1 MNYIQFLNMVP
12 EAILVAILVIT
23 FIADFIAHG
32 KEDKSWM
39 NPLVCL
45 MLLGAAIATVFV
57 GEQSQQ
63 LFGGAYIA
71 TPANTM
77 MKAIL
82 CAGTFIVVLQSRKW
96 LSSDD
101 AKLVEGEFYML
112 TISTLLGMYIM
123 MSAGSFLM
131 FFLGLET
138 ASVPLACMVALDKY
152 KKESAE
158 AAAKFILTA
167 TFSSGVMLYGLSFL
181 YGATGFLNFED
192 FAQVLR
198 HTAITPMHIMGLVFF
213 VAGLGF
219 KISLVPFHF
228 WTADTY
234 QGAPTTVTGY
244 LSVISKG
251 AAAFTLAVMLHNIFA
266 PMKEQ
271 WEMMMYILIV
281 LSITI
286 ANVMA
291 IRQTELKRF
300 MAFSSISQ
308 AGYIM
313 LAVIGANY
321 AASVSA
327 LMYYVLVYI
336 VANMSVFA
344 IISVVEQNNG
354 GRTDMAAYDGFY
366 GTNPKL
372 SFLMTLALFSLG
384 GIPPFAGMFSK
395 FFVFLACVNGQDDN
409 WTAYLVM
416 FIALVNTV
424 VSLYYYLLIV
434 KAMYINKSENPL
446 PAFKSDCN
454 TRLTLAICTAG
465 ILLFGVASCIYEAI
479 HAAAMA
485 S

>member
-1 MNYIQFLNMVP
+1 MNYIQFIQMIP
-12 EAILVAILVIT
+12 EAILVAVLVIT
-23 FIADFIAHG
+23 FIADFASHG
-32 KEDKSWM
+32 KKCRDWF
-39 NPLVCL
+39 NPLVSV
-45 MLLGAAIATVFV
+45 MLIASAAATLFSCQ
-57 GEQSQQ
+57 ETYE

-82 CAGTFIVVLQSRKW
+82 CAGTFIVVLQSKRW
-96 LSSDD
+96 LSNNDTRRI
-101 AKLVEGEFYML
+101 EGEFYML
-112 TISTLLGMYIM
+112 TISTLLGMYVM

-138 ASVPLACMVALDKY
+138 ASVPLACMVALDKMR
-152 KKESAE
+152 KDSAE

-167 TFSSGVMLYGLSFL
+167 TFSSGVMLYGMSLL
-181 YGATGFLNFED
+181 YGAVGTLYFTEFSLLLS
-192 FAQVLR
+192 V
-198 HTAITPMHIMGLVFF
+198 TPMTICGLVFF

-251 AAAFTLAVMLHNIFA
+251 AAAFTLAVILTKVFQ
-266 PMKEQ
+266 PMTEY
-271 WEMMMYILIV
+271 WEVMMYILIV
-281 LSITI
+281 LSITV
-286 ANVMA
+286 ANLMA
-291 IRQTELKRF
+291 IRQSELKRF

-313 LAVIGANY
+313 LAVIGADY
-321 AASVSA
+321 AATISS

-354 GRTDMAAYDGFY
+354 GRTDMDAYNGFY
-366 GTNPKL
+366 QTNPKF

-395 FFVFLACVNGQDDN
+395 FFVFLASVNGQDGN
-409 WTAYLVM
+409 WWPYFIM

-434 KAMYINKSENPL
+434 KAMYINKTDNPL
-446 PAFKSDCN
+446 PTFKSDCN

-465 ILLFGVASCIYEAI
+465 ILLFGIASCIYEAI
-479 HAAAMA
+479 HAAAA
-485 S
+485 A

>member
-1 MNYIQFLNMVP
+1 MNYIQFIQMIP
-12 EAILVAILVIT
+12 EAILVAVLVIT
-23 FIADFIAHG
+23 FIADFASHG
-32 KEDKSWM
+32 KKCRDWF
-39 NPLVCL
+39 NPLVSV
-45 MLLGAAIATVFV
+45 MLIASAAATLFSCQ
-57 GEQSQQ
+57 ETYE

-82 CAGTFIVVLQSRKW
+82 CAGTFIVVLQSKRW
-96 LSSDD
+96 LSNNDTRRI
-101 AKLVEGEFYML
+101 EGEFYML
-112 TISTLLGMYIM
+112 TLSTLLGMYVM

-138 ASVPLACMVALDKY
+138 ASVPLACMVALDKMR
-152 KKESAE
+152 KDSAE

-167 TFSSGVMLYGLSFL
+167 TFSSGVMLYGMSLL
-181 YGATGFLNFED
+181 YGAVGTLYFTEFSLLLS
-192 FAQVLR
+192 V
-198 HTAITPMHIMGLVFF
+198 TPMTICGMVFF

-251 AAAFTLAVMLHNIFA
+251 AAAFTLAVILTKVFQ
-266 PMKEQ
+266 PMTEY
-271 WEMMMYILIV
+271 WEVMMYILIV
-281 LSITI
+281 LSITV
-286 ANVMA
+286 ANLMA
-291 IRQTELKRF
+291 IRQSELKRF

-313 LAVIGANY
+313 LAVIGADY
-321 AASVSA
+321 AATISS

-354 GRTDMAAYDGFY
+354 GRTDMEAYNGFY
-366 GTNPKL
+366 QTNPKL

-395 FFVFLACVNGQDDN
+395 FFVFLASVNGQDGN
-409 WTAYLVM
+409 WWPYFIM

-434 KAMYINKSENPL
+434 KAMYINKTDNPL
-446 PAFKSDCN
+446 PTFKSDCN

-465 ILLFGVASCIYEAI
+465 ILLFGIASCIYEAI
-479 HAAAMA
+479 HAAAA
-485 S
+485 A

>member
-1 MNYIQFLNMVP
+1 MNYIQFIQMIP
-12 EAILVAILVIT
+12 EAILVAVLVIT
-23 FIADFIAHG
+23 FIADFASHG
-32 KEDKSWM
+32 KKCRDWF
-39 NPLVCL
+39 NPLVSV
-45 MLLGAAIATVFV
+45 MLLASAAATLFSCQ
-57 GEQSQQ
+57 ETYE

-82 CAGTFIVVLQSRKW
+82 CAGTFIVVLQSKRW
-96 LSSDD
+96 LSNNDTRRI
-101 AKLVEGEFYML
+101 EGEFYML
-112 TISTLLGMYIM
+112 TLSTLLGMYVM

-138 ASVPLACMVALDKY
+138 ASVPLACMVALDKMR
-152 KKESAE
+152 KDSAE

-167 TFSSGVMLYGLSFL
+167 TFSSGVMLYGMSLL
-181 YGATGFLNFED
+181 YGAVGTLYFTEFSLLLS
-192 FAQVLR
+192 V
-198 HTAITPMHIMGLVFF
+198 TPMTICGMVFF

-251 AAAFTLAVMLHNIFA
+251 AAAFTLAVILSKVFQ
-266 PMKEQ
+266 PMTEY
-271 WEMMMYILIV
+271 WEVMMYILIV
-281 LSITI
+281 LSITV
-286 ANVMA
+286 ANLMA
-291 IRQTELKRF
+291 IRQSELKRF

-313 LAVIGANY
+313 LAVIGADY
-321 AASVSA
+321 AATISS

-354 GRTDMAAYDGFY
+354 GRTDMDAYNGFY
-366 GTNPKL
+366 QTNPKL

-395 FFVFLACVNGQDDN
+395 FFVFLASVNGQDGN
-409 WTAYLVM
+409 WWPYFIM

-434 KAMYINKSENPL
+434 KAMYINKTDNPL
-446 PAFKSDCN
+446 PTFKSDCN

-465 ILLFGVASCIYEAI
+465 ILLFGIASCIYEAI
-479 HAAAMA
+479 HAAAA
-485 S
+485 A

>member
-1 MNYIQFLNMVP
+1 MNYIQFLNMAP
-12 EAILVAILVIT
+12 EAILVAVLVIT

-32 KEDKSWM
+32 KENKSWM
-39 NPLVCL
+39 NPLVCV
-45 MLLGAAIATVFV
+45 MLLGAAVATVFV
-57 GEQSQQ
+57 GDQSQS
-63 LFGGAYIA
+63 LFGGAYVA
-71 TPANTM
+71 TPANTL

-152 KKESAE
+152 KKQSAE

-167 TFSSGVMLYGLSFL
+167 TFSSGVMLYGISFL
-181 YGATGFLNFED
+181 YGATGALYFDD
-192 FAQVLR
+192 FTQRL
-198 HTAITPMHIMGLVFF
+198 TATPMTICGLVFF
-213 VAGLGF
+213 VSGLGF

-251 AAAFTLAVMLHNIFA
+251 AAAFTLAVMLHKVFA
-266 PMKEQ
+266 PLTQQ

-291 IRQTELKRF
+291 IRQSELKRF

-354 GRTDMAAYDGFY
+354 GRTDMAAYNGFY

-395 FFVFLACVNGQDDN
+395 FFVFLASVNGQNHN
-409 WTAYLVM
+409 WVAYLIM

-446 PAFKSDCN
+446 PTFKSDCN

-465 ILLFGVASCIYEAI
+465 ILLFGVVSCIYEAI